1 MKRLVCEMCGSTD
14 IMKENGV
21 FVCQTCGTKYSVEE
35 AKKMMVEIEGTVD
48 VSGSTVK
55 VDNSKELENLRV
67 LARRARDSKNTVEA
81 EKYYSQILT
90 LVPNDWE
97 AVFFS
102 LYYQSMN
109 IKIGEIKSRANTLQT
124 SLAPIFKS
132 VALIENIE
140 EKKLAILV
148 VVSKIVDLCEN
159 YRFNSIRHFKESF
172 EKMININDTLA
183 IKYLEEHIETIKA
196 ILTVFMYLNNEIE
209 KYQDD
214 DAFYDT
220 IKNCTLV
227 NNAAYLEFFVNTPSL
242 IQKDQPQ
249 WRLLVLAMLA
259 KINHYDKCY
268 FLPAATFQGYPN
280 KLGILSRKDVEEAGF
295 NQMRTVVNEK
305 ALKKKQEIEQKE
317 KAKRIAKYWEE
328 HADEKQAFESR
339 LSAIKEEKQPI
350 LKAIETFESK
360 MEEAKADKAKR
371 LADVEN
377 KLAAAKEKI
386 TSLEKEKEKLGIFS
400 GKQKKELQVQIDN
413 LKEKLP
419 DFEDKVNNIINS
431 ITAETVA
438 KTVQIQKSCKPH
450 KEKLD
455 ALNEEEIRI
464 RTELEKDR

>member
-196 ILTVFMYLNNEIE
+196 ILTVFMYLN
-209 KYQDD
+209 
-214 DAFYDT
+214 T
-220 IKNCTLV
+220 
-227 NNAAYLEFFVNTPSL
+227 
-242 IQKDQPQ
+242 
-249 WRLLVLAMLA
+249 
-259 KINHYDKCY
+259 
-268 FLPAATFQGYPN
+268 
-280 KLGILSRKDVEEAGF
+280 
-295 NQMRTVVNEK
+295 
-305 ALKKKQEIEQKE
+305 KE
-317 KAKRIAKYWEE
+317 KT
-328 HADEKQAFESR
+328 
-339 LSAIKEEKQPI
+339 P
-350 LKAIETFESK
+350 
-360 MEEAKADKAKR
+360 
-371 LADVEN
+371 
-377 KLAAAKEKI
+377 
-386 TSLEKEKEKLGIFS
+386 
-400 GKQKKELQVQIDN
+400 
-413 LKEKLP
+413 
-419 DFEDKVNNIINS
+419 
-431 ITAETVA
+431 
-438 KTVQIQKSCKPH
+438 KP
-450 KEKLD
+450 L
-455 ALNEEEIRI
+455 
-464 RTELEKDR
+464 T